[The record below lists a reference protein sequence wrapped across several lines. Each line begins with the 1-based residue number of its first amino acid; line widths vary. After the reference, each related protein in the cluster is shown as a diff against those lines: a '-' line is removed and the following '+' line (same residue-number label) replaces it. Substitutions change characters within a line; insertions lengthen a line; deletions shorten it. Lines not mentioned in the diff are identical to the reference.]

1 MLSPWPERRR
11 AGRWGTTPRPPSP
24 IRLVLFLIVILGAIY
39 WLLRMASQGGR

>member
-11 AGRWGTTPRPPSP
+11 PGRWGTTPRPPSP

-39 WLLRMASQGGR
+39 WLLRTSQVGR